1 MARESWFRLV
11 MDAEPG
17 VRMPGLESVTGF
29 RVYGRESRVLG
40 LEWGGG
46 VGSRIRIHLIE
57 WPLLGILVIGLGVAV
72 GSTDPESGS
81 RHLGAWF
88 SGRGTW
94 G

>member
-46 VGSRIRIHLIE
+46 LVPE
-57 WPLLGILVIGLGVAV
+57 LGFISLN
-72 GSTDPESGS
+72 
-81 RHLGAWF
+81 
-88 SGRGTW
+88 GRY
-94 G
+94 